1 MALVWVV
8 VLIEVLMVSAEVLAV
23 LVWVVVLAEVSVEL
37 VWVVVLA
44 GVLAEGWKALLML
57 VGVLVELVEE
67 ILMVAP
73 SALVGLVSVA
83 GRVAAPASSVL
94 AFCGS

>member
-1 MALVWVV
+1 MLVVAL
-8 VLIEVLMVSAEVLAV
+8 AEVLAV
-23 LVWVVVLAEVSVEL
+23 LVWVE
-37 VWVVVLA
+37 VLA
-44 GVLAEGWKALLML
+44 GVLAEEWKVLLML

-67 ILMVAP
+67 ILLVAP

-83 GRVAAPASSVL
+83 GRVAAPASSAL

>member
-1 MALVWVV
+1 MAL
-8 VLIEVLMVSAEVLAV
+8 AEVLAV
-23 LVWVVVLAEVSVEL
+23 LVWVEVLAGVLAEVLAVL